1 MSVDCVLFF
10 FASRRRHTRG
20 ALVTGVQT
28 CALPISGIWNDL
40 AHLNPVFWLIDG
52 FRAGMIGWSDTVP
65 WIGGSAIAVL
75 DLALFV
81 LCWRLLASGWKLK
94 AWEGETSVGIPG
106 EAGRPTPR
114 SRARRPRRRLPAS
127 RTPPPGAAARKSAVG
142 GEGGD

>member
-65 WIGGSAIAVL
+65 WIGGSAIDVL

-81 LCWRLLASGWKLK
+81 LCWRLMAAGWKLK
-94 AWEGETSVGIPG
+94 ACKGEPG
-106 EAGRPTPR
+106 VCMPGGAGRT
-114 SRARRPRRRLPAS
+114 ARRSLARRAWRPIATS
-127 RTPPPGAAARKSAVG
+127 TS
-142 GEGGD
+142 EGHT